1 MNSNDVMEQFDIAL
15 STSEVK
21 RFDFGTYEISAVE
34 IAKVEE
40 QEQKIINNFRKY
52 KNNLFEICSS
62 LADIEKILKP
72 SGSFMAWYENAGFT
86 KDMISVF
93 LKRWQLFTEF
103 PDFRDRIFTLSDQ
116 AIKFLTRNELEY
128 DDVLA
133 ILGSNITKA
142 QEIKNLLLPVVEKT
156 KEEFLPSNQKFFNF
170 NKIKKMKQRAKKLK
184 VEERIEYKKELEE
197 YIKNMQHLLEE
208 L

>member
-15 STSEVK
+15 SNSEAK
-21 RFDFGTYEISAVE
+21 RFDFGSYEISAVE

-133 ILGSNITKA
+133 ILGRDITKA
-142 QEIKNLLLPVVEKT
+142 QEIKKLLLPAVEKT
-156 KEEFLPSNQKFFNF
+156 KTEFLPSNQKFFNF

>member
-15 STSEVK
+15 SNSEAK
-21 RFDFGTYEISAVE
+21 RFDFGSYEISAVE

-133 ILGSNITKA
+133 ILGSDITKA
-142 QEIKNLLLPVVEKT
+142 QEIKKLLLPAVEKT
-156 KEEFLPSNQKFFNF
+156 KTEFLPSNQKFFNF

>member
-21 RFDFGTYEISAVE
+21 RFDFGIYEISAVE

-93 LKRWQLFTEF
+93 LKRWQLFIEF

-133 ILGSNITKA
+133 ILGSDITKA
-142 QEIKNLLLPVVEKT
+142 QEIKKLLLPTVEKT
-156 KEEFLPSNQKFFNF
+156 KTEFLPNNQKFFNF

>member
-21 RFDFGTYEISAVE
+21 RFDFGSYEISAVE

-103 PDFRDRIFTLSDQ
+103 PDFRDRIFTFSDQ

-128 DDVLA
+128 DDVLV

-142 QEIKNLLLPVVEKT
+142 QEIKKLLLPVVEKT
-156 KEEFLPSNQKFFNF
+156 KKEFLPSNQKFFNF